1 MACAV
6 LTTVPMLGRVEA
18 AVADERMRNDTYWVM
33 VEEAAD
39 LARDAYRCGLR
50 PSEIIRV
57 LAPFFAARQW
67 SVTSLLLVATATR
80 AFRLSIPECTG
91 APGWGTAGSLV
102 HHGAFD
108 DYLVPL
114 IERRRWQWDDPE

>member
-6 LTTVPMLGRVEA
+6 LTMLVMGWTEA
-18 AVADERMRNDTYWVM
+18 AVADGTMSNHDYWVT
-33 VEEAAD
+33 VEAAAE

-50 PSEIIRV
+50 PSEILRV

-67 SVTSLLLVATATR
+67 NVTSLLLVATATR
-80 AFRLSIPECTG
+80 AFRLTISECTG
-91 APGWGTAGSLV
+91 APGWGRGASV
-102 HHGAFD
+102 AHQGAFD

-114 IERRRWQWDDPE
+114 IEHRRWQWDGQD

>member
-1 MACAV
+1 MACGV
-6 LTTVPMLGRVEA
+6 LITVHMMGRVEA
-18 AVADERMRNDTYWVM
+18 AVAGEQMSNDDYWAT
-33 VEEAAD
+33 VEEAAG

-57 LAPFFAARQW
+57 LAPFFAARHW
-67 SVTSLLLVATATR
+67 NLTSLLLVATATR
-80 AFRLSIPECTG
+80 AFRLTIPECTG
-91 APGWGTAGSLV
+91 TPGWGRGELA

-114 IERRRWQWDDPE
+114 IERRRWQWDHPE